1 MDKVYKNRE
10 LTGRSKEMTFY
21 NVNLTDDSP
30 ISPIQGNVSLR
41 PVTLGNVKFV
51 SWPGFIILEMK

>member
-21 NVNLTDDSP
+21 NVTLTDDSP

-41 PVTLGNVKFV
+41 PVILGNVKFV
-51 SWPGFIILEMK
+51 LWPALIIL